1 MSDRPTIR
9 PVTLPRLVEL
19 TNVCEEESRP
29 TDAIQNVLDVS
40 HRRARETILEAVRL
54 DFLTE
59 HGDPDEGETGPEY
72 TTSDVGSEFLSAVT
86 AEAWTDASEILKLH
100 SPHYGAFLAVV
111 ADLEAALP
119 EVVLERL
126 DTGQAQTDYEFNQ
139 TSLDVLSDWGER
151 LGAIQRNAFTGAYY
165 RPLNTSVPSDF
176 PSVLLETFH
185 DLEETTGVNM
195 NQHYVSIPELREYT
209 CERLKCTRATFD
221 KGLLTLASQ
230 NVGRVELSGA
240 PVDTGAKEAAFGIKQ
255 IELADDDGLVSTDQ
269 STDRVMAG
277 VEQFGKQYYYLA
289 IHDEDLNF
297 TQETTQ

>member
-1 MSDRPTIR
+1 MSERPTIR
-9 PVTLPRLVEL
+9 PVTLPRLVEV
-19 TNVCEEESRP
+19 TNVCDDDPRS
-29 TDAIQNVLDVS
+29 TDAIETELDVS

-59 HGDPDEGETGPEY
+59 HKDGGDGETDPEY
-72 TTSDVGSEFLSAVT
+72 ATTDVGSEFLAAVT
-86 AEAWTDASEILKLH
+86 SEAWSDASEILKLH

-111 ADLEAALP
+111 ADLEAARP
-119 EVVLERL
+119 GVVLERL
-126 DTGQAQTDYEFNQ
+126 DTGQAQTEYEFNQ
-139 TSLDVLSDWGER
+139 TSLDVLGDWGER

-165 RPLNTSVPSDF
+165 RPLNRSVSSAF

-195 NQHYVSIPELREYT
+195 NQHYVSIPELREHT
-209 CERLKCTRATFD
+209 CERLQCTRQAFD

-255 IELADDDGLVSTDQ
+255 IALTNDDGLVSTDQ

-277 VEQFGKQYYYLA
+277 VEQFDKQYYYLA
-289 IHDEDLNF
+289 IHDEDLTF